1 MPNLTKNEFG
11 QTLRANLGE
20 DISNATSYK
29 MILQPQLGETLE
41 KTATL
46 GTVNIVVDDET
57 YLADQYV
64 EYTTIVDDLDYTG
77 TWRLKGI
84 AVYSTSETIGDYR
97 KFTVLE

>member
-1 MPNLTKNEFG
+1 MPNLNKNEFG

-46 GTVNIVVDDET
+46 GTVNIVVDDKT
-57 YLADQYV
+57 YLANEYV
-64 EYTTIVDDLDYTG
+64 EYTTIDGDLDYAG

-84 AVYSTSETIGDYR
+84 AKSTGSDIIGDYR